1 MFTGLIQS
9 LGVVREFSGGR
20 LQIDGTWPDDHEP
33 IAVGESVA
41 VNGCCLT
48 TIEAGALVFEL
59 SPETLARTAFGKLA
73 AGSVV
78 NLERALRVGDR
89 MGGHWVQGH
98 VDGVGSLVA
107 VLPHGDYVEF
117 RFRIPADGDRYIID
131 KGSITIDGISLTV
144 VTPVEGEFAVWVIPH
159 TLEHT
164 NLKSAQAGDAVN
176 IEYDLVAKY
185 LERGRLG

>member
-1 MFTGLIQS
+1 MFTGLIQT
-9 LGVVREFSGGR
+9 LGVVREFGAGR
-20 LQIDGTWPDDHEP
+20 LVLDATWPDDHEP
-33 IAVGESVA
+33 IAAGESVA

-59 SPETLARTAFGKLA
+59 SPETLARTAFGKLIPGA
-73 AGSVV
+73 VV

-98 VDGVGSLVA
+98 VDGVGSLLA
-107 VLPHGDYVEF
+107 VSPHGAYTEF
-117 RFRIPADGDRYIID
+117 RFRIPAEGDRYLID

-144 VTPVEGEFAVWVIPH
+144 VTPIDGEFAVWVIPH
-159 TLEHT
+159 TLQHT
-164 NLKSAQAGDAVN
+164 NLKSARPGDAVN